1 MVILIICFLSAL
13 IYFGL
18 YLFMKPSKW
27 RVYLGWISMLIC
39 VVSLILSMLNINEH
53 FGMISVDTVKTER
66 LTPINNQNKIIVKD
80 NKVEYATQEGK
91 TKLDCLKKN
100 VRITKKTQNAF
111 VISIHS
117 TWQFKNDFWKFLFQL
132 PNQNY
137 SQTKGCEFYLPSDW
151 QVEK

>member
-1 MVILIICFLSAL
+1 
-13 IYFGL
+13 
-18 YLFMKPSKW
+18 
-27 RVYLGWISMLIC
+27 
-39 VVSLILSMLNINEH
+39 MLNINEH

-66 LTPINNQNKIIVKD
+66 LTPINNQKKIIVKD

-91 TKLDCLKKN
+91 AKLDCLKKN

-137 SQTKGCEFYLPSDW
+137 SQTKGCEFYLPSGW